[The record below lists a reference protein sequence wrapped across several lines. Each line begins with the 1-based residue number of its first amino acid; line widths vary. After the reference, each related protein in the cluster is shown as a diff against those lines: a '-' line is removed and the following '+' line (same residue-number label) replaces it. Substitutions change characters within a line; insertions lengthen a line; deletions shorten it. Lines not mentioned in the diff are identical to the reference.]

1 MLSGNKIF
9 VPTYQRA
16 YSWEDKQTKQFLVD
30 LQDYVESH
38 TASSYYF
45 GHFLFEDKGS
55 RNFAIIDGQ
64 QRLTTI
70 TIFTEDWKS
79 WQVLC
84 QRMTFFFMVPL

>member
-1 MLSGNKIF
+1 MDASTTINQMLSGNKIF

-45 GHFLFEDKGS
+45 GHFCS
-55 RNFAIIDGQ
+55 RIKVVAISPS
-64 QRLTTI
+64 LTVN
-70 TIFTEDWKS
+70 S
-79 WQVLC
+79 A
-84 QRMTFFFMVPL
+84 